1 MKDSSICFLSGS
13 DHSVFNLT
21 TPDRVANF
29 CDKQPFLGSCK
40 VLNRGYR
47 HEMSNLLVSGGNGML
62 LHPGQLPKRSWN
74 GFQKNVPR
82 KKTGGGGGGGGNEA
96 YK

>member
-21 TPDRVANF
+21 TLNGVANF
-29 CDKQPFLGSCK
+29 CDKQPILGSCK

-47 HEMSNLLVSGGNGML
+47 HEMSNLLVSGGNGMIL
-62 LHPGQLPKRSWN
+62 ER
-74 GFQKNVPR
+74 F
-82 KKTGGGGGGGGNEA
+82 KKKKYAKEKDEGRGGGGGGGEGGE
-96 YK
+96 